1 MKYLMIIRDI
11 TRASVLLFVVA
22 GLMAL
27 GGAFGCSKSPSVQV
41 KPAVQEACE
50 SLIAGDPVAQ
60 ALAKKSGTPVQA
72 LALFICQDSNLLAEY
87 AADRGK
93 AATDKLLAELAIQA
107 GL

>member
-1 MKYLMIIRDI
+1 MKALLIILARLVQTTI
-11 TRASVLLFVVA
+11 IALL
-22 GLMAL
+22 
-27 GGAFGCSKSPSVQV
+27 AFGCSKSPSVQV

-50 SLIAGDPVAQ
+50 AYIASNSTAQ

-72 LALFICQDSNLLAEY
+72 VALFVCQDSNLLAEF

-93 AATDKLLAELAIQA
+93 AASDTLLAALANQA